1 MSCSLLTASAGS
13 PHTHVPALL
22 SIPASDWRPSPCP
35 LHLLVQ
41 HNCENPHVR
50 SSCVLRDAWPS
61 SLCCYLCLEHGQGG
75 DNTEKHCRTRVQR
88 VPSESPHFLLWL
100 PSIASWENCLPRD
113 WLEFAHLS
121 PCGCRRHILS
131 LCTWWMLSL
140 SLLYIVTYPEWHWV
154 TAPRSVFSVPLVH
167 PAPTYFPLF
176 FPSVF
181 FLSIK
186 IPGNITQSF
195 SCC

>member
-1 MSCSLLTASAGS
+1 MVSSLLLQECLWEMLPWGCLEASAWQVYVMHQDRS
-13 PHTHVPALL
+13 PHTRVPALL

-121 PCGCRRHILS
+121 PCGRRRHILS

-140 SLLYIVTYPEWHWV
+140 SLLYIVT
-154 TAPRSVFSVPLVH
+154 
-167 PAPTYFPLF
+167 
-176 FPSVF
+176 
-181 FLSIK
+181 
-186 IPGNITQSF
+186 
-195 SCC
+195 